1 MGKGNTEKTR
11 QGSSNPTLSYFR
23 ENMEYETVVAVKNC
37 FRELNALT
45 TSAGKKP

>member
-37 FRELNALT
+37 LKDGAKQIIRNR
-45 TSAGKKP
+45 